1 MPTNQTTFVNQFVIV
16 LLILAAPNAKE
27 LNCMTQ
33 ILRVVCFSALCV
45 LSCSGFAQVRR
56 DSLNLQHRKTS
67 NINLARFERVITTVN
82 DSVYKV
88 TVNYLT
94 GESLSTGSYSDI
106 DLLVG
111 HGDFTFFYA
120 NGYKESEGR
129 FKNGF
134 KVGTWKRWNFEGKPK
149 PDRFY
154 PDENFVKTNRSSQP
168 AKFPGGMA
176 ALQVLVSD
184 SLVYPEQ
191 AKTQKIQGTVY
202 VTFTIDATGEVS
214 QPQITDGVHQVL
226 DDEALR
232 FVSSLPT
239 WVPAAKGGIP
249 VDSNYIM
256 PITFDLGIDEETT
269 EETDPNKKTSN

>member
-16 LLILAAPNAKE
+16 LLILAAPNAKQ

-45 LSCSGFAQVRR
+45 LSCGAFAQVRR

>member
-1 MPTNQTTFVNQFVIV
+1 VAKNKTTFGNPFVNVS
-16 LLILAAPNAKE
+16 LTLAPPNVKQ
-27 LNCMTQ
+27 LNCMTK
-33 ILRVVCFSALCV
+33 ILLVVCFSVLCV
-45 LSCSGFAQVRR
+45 LSNDSFAQVRR
-56 DSLNLQHRKTS
+56 DSLNIQQRKTS
-67 NINLARFERVITTVN
+67 NINLARFERVVTTVN
-82 DSVYKV
+82 DSVYQV
-88 TVNYLT
+88 TVSYLT
-94 GESLSTGSYSDI
+94 GESFMTGIYSDI

-111 HGDFTFFYA
+111 HGDFTYFYA

-129 FKNGF
+129 IKNGF

-176 ALQVLVSD
+176 ALQVLVTD
-184 SLVYPEQ
+184 SLIYPDQ

-214 QPQITDGVHQVL
+214 QPQVTDGVHQVL
-226 DDEALR
+226 DEEALR

-239 WVPAAKGGIP
+239 WVPAAKGGVP

-256 PITFDLGIDEETT
+256 PITFDLGIDEEPT
-269 EETDPNKKTSN
+269 EEIDPNKKTSN